1 MPAAMEAGNL
11 TSLQPRS
18 YDVPCRREFANVPVG
33 ADDVSGRFGADDV
46 SGGGCEDM
54 RGGAELVQVNSAA
67 PPPACSVDGGGVI
80 SSFPIRPSELTVS
93 FEGQIYVFPAVTP
106 DKLQAVLLLLG
117 GIETPEDVPSTEFQ
131 SQQCNKVLEDASPL
145 AVCASTFPNVP
156 RRIASLM
163 RFREKR
169 KERCFEK
176 KIRYTCRKEVAQ
188 RMHRKNGQ
196 FASMKESD
204 KTSVDIFESRDG
216 MPGSEPVLRSCQHCG
231 VSENGTPAMRRGP
244 AGPRTLCNAC
254 GLVWANKGI
263 LRDISKGGKNI
274 AFSKSDPGNPDIKLC
289 TIESENSNQNP
300 DGEGS
305 PEEMKPMLMGNEN
318 PFIGPADQDFR
329 EAAENYTDGS
339 PIGLG
344 NSSINPD
351 EEETLDEFA
360 NASGSDF
367 DISTSFD
374 DEVDIQSHMGTDWP
388 GRLLKVILLG
398 EIFVLYSNVNV
409 TNTTCTPYFM
419 NNTGQF

>member
-11 TSLQPRS
+11 TSLQPRP
-18 YDVPCRREFANVPVG
+18 YDVPLRREFANVPVG
-33 ADDVSGRFGADDV
+33 ADEVGGRFEADDV
-46 SGGGCEDM
+46 SGGGCEEDM
-54 RGGAELVQVNSAA
+54 RGAEVVQVNSAA
-67 PPPACSVDGGGVI
+67 PPPCSVDGGAVI
-80 SSFPIRPSELTVS
+80 SSFHIRPSELTVS
-93 FEGQIYVFPAVTP
+93 FEGQVYVFPAVTP

-117 GIETPEDVPSTEFQ
+117 GIETPENVPSTEFQ
-131 SQQCNKVLEDASPL
+131 SQQCNKVLEGASPL
-145 AVCASTFPNVP
+145 AVCASTAPNVP

-204 KTSVDIFESRDG
+204 KTSVDIFESGDG
-216 MPGSEPVLRSCQHCG
+216 KPGSDPVLRSCQHCG

-244 AGPRTLCNAC
+244 DGPRTLCNAC

-263 LRDISKGGKNI
+263 LRDLSKGGKNI
-274 AFSKSDPGNPDIKLC
+274 AFSKS
-289 TIESENSNQNP
+289 ENSNQNP
-300 DGEGS
+300 DEEGS

-318 PFIGPADQDFR
+318 PLIGPADQDFR

-339 PIGLG
+339 PIGIG

-374 DEVDIQSHMGTDWP
+374 DEVDIHSHMGTDWP
-388 GRLLKVILLG
+388 GR
-398 EIFVLYSNVNV
+398 
-409 TNTTCTPYFM
+409 
-419 NNTGQF
+419 